1 MLTIAPEVNLYLK
14 KTIIAVLGTISENG
28 RPHLVPM
35 WFNWEDGKAYM
46 FTTRTTTK
54 WRNIEAR
61 PYGSLCVDLK
71 TPPYSAV
78 MLSGTIKVAEKSV
91 YEVVKSCAF
100 RYYEEERARQFVNR
114 YEDNPPK
121 SVAFQLIPETISIF
135 NALT

>member
-1 MLTIAPEVNLYLK
+1 MLTISPEVNLYLK
-14 KTIIAVLGTISENG
+14 KTIIAVLGTIDEIG

-46 FTTRTTTK
+46 FTTRTTAK

-78 MLSGTIKVAEKSV
+78 MISGIIREAEKSV

-100 RYYEEERARQFVNR
+100 RYYDEERARKFVNR
-114 YEDNPPK
+114 YKGNPPK
-121 SVAFQLIPETISIF
+121 SVAFQLIPDTISIF